1 MADQKRAVPENVA
14 GNFFVD
20 FTCIN
25 CDTCRQLA
33 PETFA
38 DAGNNSCVSH
48 QPANSDEERKALRA
62 LLSCPTASIGTRRK
76 SKTQEVV
83 ADFPLTIEADVFYCG
98 FNSAKSYGANS
109 FFVRHKD
116 GNWLIDSPRFVKS
129 LVEQFKRLGGIKYIF
144 LSHQDD
150 VADAGKYASTFGA
163 SRIIH
168 NEDAQAEPDS
178 EIVIKGEKPKQF
190 GDEFRVIPV
199 PGHTRGH
206 MVLLYKDRY
215 LFAGDHVFFDP
226 ASKRLTA
233 SRRHCWYSWQHQT
246 ESMASLIGLSFEW
259 VLPGH
264 GQRVHFDKKEMR
276 KQMKDL
282 VERMRAPSQH
292 WQEE

>member
-1 MADQKRAVPENVA
+1 MADQKRAVPENVP

-48 QPANSDEERKALRA
+48 QPANSEDERKAVRA
-62 LLSCPTASIGTRRK
+62 LLSCPTASIGTRQK
-76 SKTQEVV
+76 SNAQDVV
-83 ADFPLTIEADVFYCG
+83 GDFPLKIEGNVFYCG
-98 FNSAKSYGANS
+98 FNSPKSYGANS

-129 LVEQFKRLGGIKYIF
+129 LAAQFKKLGGIKYIF
-144 LSHQDD
+144 LTHQDD
-150 VADAGKYASTFGA
+150 IADADKYASAFGA

-168 NEDAQAEPDS
+168 SEDAQAEPES
-178 EIVIKGEKPKQF
+178 EILIKGEKPKNF
-190 GDEFRVIPV
+190 GDEFQVIPV

-206 MVLLYKDRY
+206 MVLLYQNRY
-215 LFAGDHVFFDP
+215 LFSGDHVFFDP
-226 ASKRLTA
+226 VSKRLTA
-233 SRRHCWYSWQHQT
+233 TKQYCWYSWQRQT
-246 ESMASLIGLSFEW
+246 ESMASLSDFNFEW

-264 GQRVHFDKKEMR
+264 GQRVHF
-276 KQMKDL
+276 
-282 VERMRAPSQH
+282 APAEQ
-292 WQEE
+292 WREE